1 VFTPFLPKRQAL
13 DRVIPNAYA
22 PQVNGSFHGV
32 GFQEFDVEAVRTR
45 IQKMTDEELIAF
57 GKRMRE
63 LVYPIT
69 YGFNGKPT
77 VSAFSIQL
85 AEARE
90 EWRRRHL
97 MDIRKV

>member
-1 VFTPFLPKRQAL
+1 
-13 DRVIPNAYA
+13 
-22 PQVNGSFHGV
+22 V
-32 GFQEFDVEAVRTR
+32 GFHEFDVEAVRTR
-45 IQKMTDEELIAF
+45 IHKMSDEELLEY
-57 GKRMRE
+57 GKQMRQ

-90 EWRRRHL
+90 EWRRRHP
-97 MDIRKV
+97 MFIIEPTDQINA